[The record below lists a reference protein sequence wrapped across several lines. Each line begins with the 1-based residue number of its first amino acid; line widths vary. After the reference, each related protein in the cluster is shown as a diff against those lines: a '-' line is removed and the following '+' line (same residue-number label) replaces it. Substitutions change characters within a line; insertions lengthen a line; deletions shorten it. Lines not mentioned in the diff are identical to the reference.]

1 MVRIELSPLMAA
13 SAPAYSPAVRV
24 AQNITPGGSSQASA
38 IEAQSNEYATVIA
51 KDQDVYVA
59 FGPAPVASAANGRLV
74 QAETIRDFGPL
85 RPGDKIAV
93 VSA

>member
-1 MVRIELSPLMAA
+1 MARIELSPLMAA

-24 AQNITPGGSSQASA
+24 AENITPGGSSQASA
-38 IEAQSNEYATVIA
+38 ITAEANEYATIIA
-51 KDQDVYVA
+51 TDAVYVA
-59 FGPAPVASAANGRLV
+59 FGPAPVASSANGRLV

-85 RPGDKIAV
+85 RAGDKIAV